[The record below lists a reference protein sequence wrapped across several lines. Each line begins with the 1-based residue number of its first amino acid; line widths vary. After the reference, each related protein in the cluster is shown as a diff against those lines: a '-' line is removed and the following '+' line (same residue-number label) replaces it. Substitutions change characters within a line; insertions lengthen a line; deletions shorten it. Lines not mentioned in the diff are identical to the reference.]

1 MNAVNLDDMA
11 SIQRIDP
18 GGMGRHI
25 AEFPGQ
31 CREAMGLVRSGGVPE
46 EYGLADSIVILGLGG
61 SAIGGDLVRALVEY
75 ECRVPMLINRDYRL
89 PAFVNDHTLIIASS
103 YSGNTEEVLSALREA
118 LEREAMCM
126 AITTGGELARLF
138 QREGLPLITFE
149 YDSQPRAAL
158 GYSFTTLFALLQ
170 ELGFVG
176 DGSSGLEEAIEGLVP
191 LGSRVGVEVPE
202 VENPAKQMARRLEG
216 RLPVI
221 YGAGHLSEVARRWKC
236 QFNENSKG
244 WAFWEVLPE
253 LNHNAVAGYE
263 FPDSVARNV
272 HVLLLATELYLPRHR
287 ARMEV
292 TSEILGQKGISHESV
307 QVMGGSTIAQ
317 LLWAIHL
324 GDYVTYYLA
333 LLRGVDPS
341 PVDSIAYLK
350 ERLAYIP

>member
-11 SIQRIDP
+11 SLQRIDP

-31 CREAMGLVRSGGVPE
+31 CREAMGLVKSTGLPQ

-75 ECRVPMLINRDYRL
+75 ECRVPMLVNRDYRL

-126 AITTGGELARLF
+126 AITTGGELARTCRD
-138 QREGLPLITFE
+138 QGLPVLTFD
-149 YDSQPRAAL
+149 YQSQPRAAL
-158 GYSFTTLFALLQ
+158 GYSFTMLLVLLEKLSFVSEVSAPLQAAIVALEQ
-170 ELGFVG
+170 FR
-176 DGSSGLEEAIEGLVP
+176 
-191 LGSRVGVEVPE
+191 SRVGVEVPE
-202 VENPAKQMARRLEG
+202 ADNPAKQMARRLEG

-272 HVLLLATELYLPRHR
+272 HVLLLASELYLPRHR

-307 QVMGGSTIAQ
+307 QVMGGSTIAE

-324 GDYVTYYLA
+324 GDYVSYYLA
-333 LLRGVDPS
+333 LLRGIDPS

-350 ERLAYIP
+350 ERLAQIP